1 MARGAFVLIS
11 AQVERRSLSIRV
23 RENLRERLR
32 RLIAGELRSHE
43 KLLVERNGY
52 EGAELSA
59 GGAHRRHLCGCRGR
73 GSVPGAGSGVP
84 SLNAELHVSVRR
96 GNSSGGAAADGL
108 VHGELHGHGSVDAL
122 EGGRIAR
129 HAVCAIDS
137 GSRRSLGNLDHD
149 DVLEDL
155 GVGVG
160 AGVDHIV
167 GIVGDRGD
175 RGDRDG
181 LVILVNNIDVGLV
194 VVGPEGSSILVA
206 GVVETEDHA
215 VRGDRT
221 DLVAGRSTIEG
232 RAEGVGVLHVGEAG
246 DDVVLV
252 LDDIVSGNEHLVGVV
267 VETGGGDGG
276 IDLNGGL
283 LAVNDGGQDIVGAGG
298 IGDDVGIGL
307 LDKVGVNIGDTGE
320 VCLCVIKKQ

>member
-1 MARGAFVLIS
+1 M
-11 AQVERRSLSIRV
+11 
-23 RENLRERLR
+23 
-32 RLIAGELRSHE
+32 
-43 KLLVERNGY
+43 
-52 EGAELSA
+52 
-59 GGAHRRHLCGCRGR
+59 
-73 GSVPGAGSGVP
+73 
-84 SLNAELHVSVRR
+84 VS
-96 GNSSGGAAADGL
+96 S
-108 VHGELHGHGSVDAL
+108 
-122 EGGRIAR
+122 
-129 HAVCAIDS
+129 
-137 GSRRSLGNLDHD
+137 
-149 DVLEDL
+149 
-155 GVGVG
+155 
-160 AGVDHIV
+160 
-167 GIVGDRGD
+167 GDRGD

-320 VCLCVIKKQ
+320 VDRGDVNDLDLVGVVVAGLTAKPVMPAVVSMLGILA